1 MMNDKEF
8 EELILKCY
16 RGRTVAILGYQEH
29 EGRQRAGFLKKHGID
44 VVIGLRLGDEYW
56 EQAERDG
63 FTVLP
68 VWEAAE
74 QAQVAQVW

>member
-1 MMNDKEF
+1 MNDKEL

-16 RGRTVAILGYQEH
+16 RGKTVAILGYRENG
-29 EGRQRAGFLKKHGID
+29 GRQRAHFLKNRGIN
-44 VVIGLRLGDEYW
+44 VIIGLRIGDECW
-56 EQAERDG
+56 EEAKKDG
-63 FTVLP
+63 FKVLP

>member
-29 EGRQRAGFLKKHGID
+29 EGRQRAGFLKKTWN
-44 VVIGLRLGDEYW
+44 RCRYW
-56 EQAERDG
+56 PSTRR
-63 FTVLP
+63 
-68 VWEAAE
+68 
-74 QAQVAQVW
+74 